1 MKRILALALFL
12 LVVSPH
18 HLHAEQAA
26 ARSPIAFT
34 HVTVIDATGAPAQPD
49 MTVVIGE
56 HGAKR
61 GTDRIS
67 ALGKTGTVVIPPDAQ
82 VIAANGKF
90 LIPGLWD
97 MHTHI
102 AYIHT
107 YPRSQ
112 DIFLPLF
119 IAYGVT
125 GIRDM
130 GGDLAALIQLREE
143 IAGGQRVGPRIFAS
157 GPMLDGPNPPFPQSI
172 GVSTAAAGRQTVL
185 SLKQQGA
192 DFIKV
197 QSLIPRD
204 AYFAV
209 MQEATRSGLP
219 VAGHLPDQITAIE
232 ASDAG
237 QRSMEHFIGWLKS
250 SSTEEQDLI
259 QTVSVFDFLQKKEP
273 VQRVLTTHSAEK
285 AKALF
290 ARLAQK
296 NVWQCPTIVW
306 MRGLSHIDENT
317 FPPDPRL
324 DYIPVS
330 WVTAWHETKEERLL
344 KGRSAGDIAAGKQ
357 YFQTMFELIKAVH
370 AAGVPFLAGTD
381 TPAPYVFPG
390 SSLHEELALF
400 VEAGLTPMEALQTA
414 TRNPAQYFDQ
424 HDTLGTI
431 EVGKIADLVLLEANP
446 LEDITN
452 TRKIAAVVVAGKL
465 FPQEA
470 LQALRAAATSA
481 AQQE

>member
-1 MKRILALALFL
+1 
-12 LVVSPH
+12 
-18 HLHAEQAA
+18 
-26 ARSPIAFT
+26 
-34 HVTVIDATGAPAQPD
+34 
-49 MTVVIGE
+49 
-56 HGAKR
+56 
-61 GTDRIS
+61 
-67 ALGKTGTVVIPPDAQ
+67 
-82 VIAANGKF
+82 
-90 LIPGLWD
+90 

-172 GVSTAAAGRQTVL
+172 GVSNAAGGRQTVL

-209 MQEATRSGLP
+209 MAEATRSGLP

-232 ASDAG
+232 AADVG

-273 VQRVLTTHSAEK
+273 VQR
-285 AKALF
+285 
-290 ARLAQK
+290 R
-296 NVWQCPTIVW
+296 
-306 MRGLSHIDENT
+306 M
-317 FPPDPRL
+317 
-324 DYIPVS
+324 
-330 WVTAWHETKEERLL
+330 
-344 KGRSAGDIAAGKQ
+344 
-357 YFQTMFELIKAVH
+357 
-370 AAGVPFLAGTD
+370 
-381 TPAPYVFPG
+381 
-390 SSLHEELALF
+390 SSLARRCMK
-400 VEAGLTPMEALQTA
+400 G
-414 TRNPAQYFDQ
+414 
-424 HDTLGTI
+424 
-431 EVGKIADLVLLEANP
+431 
-446 LEDITN
+446 
-452 TRKIAAVVVAGKL
+452 
-465 FPQEA
+465 
-470 LQALRAAATSA
+470 
-481 AQQE
+481 